1 MSAVVHNK
9 VELHGITL
17 HAIETPKYKTNTI
30 VLKCKA
36 PLSEETVTARALIP
50 HVLQSGTK
58 NHPSREKLRSALEEL
73 YGATF
78 TVDLSK
84 KGDNHIITFRMD
96 VANEKFLSD
105 QTPLLEKALQLFSDI
120 ILQPLVENNAFKESI
135 VEEEKRALKQRIQAI
150 YNDKMRYANM
160 RLIQEMCK
168 EEPYRLNV
176 QGTIEKADSLS
187 ANQLYQTYEN
197 MLRADC
203 IDLFIVGDI
212 ELNKVQQITSKY
224 FKIPEKQ
231 KVRED
236 NVVKHIVPN
245 KENVVFEE
253 QEINQGKLHIGYRTN
268 VTFKDEDYYP
278 LQVFNG
284 IYGGF
289 SHSKLFINVREK
301 ASLAYY
307 AASRVESHKGLLLV
321 IAGIEFSNYDQAL
334 SIIKEQMQAM
344 KSGNFSEEELLQT
357 KSVIRNQI
365 LETLDNARGVVEIL
379 YHNVIANTDLSI
391 DDMLSGIEKVT
402 KEEVIEVA
410 NKIQLDTVYFLRGEG
425 KE

>member
-1 MSAVVHNK
+1 MAGVVHNK
-9 VELHGITL
+9 ATINGLTL

-36 PLSEETVTARALIP
+36 PLNEDTVTARALIP
-50 HVLQSGTK
+50 YVLQSGTK
-58 NHPSREKLRSALEEL
+58 NFPSREKLRSALEEL

-84 KGDNHIITFRMD
+84 KGENHIITFRMD

-105 QTPLLEKALQLFSDI
+105 QTPLLEKALQLFSEI
-120 ILQPLVENNAFKESI
+120 VFQPLLENNAFKRSH

-160 RLIQEMCK
+160 RLIEEMCK
-168 EEPYRLNV
+168 KEAYKLNV
-176 QGTIEKADSLS
+176 HGTIEGAEKITEASLYKA
-187 ANQLYQTYEN
+187 YET
-197 MLRADC
+197 MLATDC
-203 IDLFIVGDI
+203 IDLFVVGDI
-212 ELNKVQQITSKY
+212 NFERVQQISQRY
-224 FKIPEKQ
+224 FNVAK
-231 KVRED
+231 RESTRE
-236 NVVKHIVPN
+236 NSEVKHVVPE

-268 VTFKDEDYYP
+268 VTFKDDNYYP

-284 IYGGF
+284 IFGGF

-307 AASRVESHKGLLLV
+307 AASRIESHKGLLLV
-321 IAGIEFSNYDQAL
+321 LAGIEFANYEQAL
-334 SIIKEQMQAM
+334 TIIKAQMDEM
-344 KSGNFSEEELLQT
+344 KNGNFSEDEFLQT

-379 YHNVIANTDLSI
+379 YHNVIAHTEI
-391 DDMLSGIEKVT
+391 PIEDMLERIERVT
-402 KEEVIEVA
+402 KEQVIEVA
-410 NKIQLDTVYFLRGEG
+410 NNIQLDTIYFLRGE
-425 KE
+425 EQN

>member
-1 MSAVVHNK
+1 MAAVVHNK
-9 VELHGITL
+9 VELQGLTL

-36 PLSEETVTARALIP
+36 PLSEDTVTARALIP
-50 HVLQSGTK
+50 YVLQSGTK
-58 NHPSREKLRSALEEL
+58 NHPSRETLRSALEEL

-84 KGDNHIITFRMD
+84 KGENHIITFRMD

-105 QTPLLEKALQLFSDI
+105 QTPLLEKALQLFSEI
-120 ILQPLVENNAFKESI
+120 ILQPLVENNAFKETI
-135 VEEEKRALKQRIQAI
+135 VEEEKRALKQRIQTI

-168 EEPYRLNV
+168 EEPYQLNV
-176 QGTIEKADSLS
+176 QGSIEQTEGLNATELYKA
-187 ANQLYQTYEN
+187 YEN
-197 MLRADC
+197 MLRTDC

-212 ELNKVQQITSKY
+212 ELSTVQQITSNH
-224 FKIPEKQ
+224 FKLPEKQ
-231 KVRED
+231 QAREQQE
-236 NVVKHIVPN
+236 VKHVAPK

-321 IAGIEFSNYDQAL
+321 LAGIEFSNFDKAL
-334 SIIKEQMQAM
+334 SIIKEQMEAM
-344 KSGNFSEEELLQT
+344 KNGEFTDEEFSQT

-379 YHNVIANTDLSI
+379 YHNVIAKTNLSI
-391 DDMLSGIEKVT
+391 EEMLSGIEKVT
-402 KEEVIEVA
+402 KEEVVKVAKKIE
-410 NKIQLDTVYFLRGEG
+410 LDTVYFLRGEG
-425 KE
+425 TE